1 MAMIALRSVRVVY
14 GVMAILGILQAFLTA
29 PALVAVTESLPK
41 AVRSGS
47 LAIIYAVA
55 ISLCGGTTQFAIKAL
70 TDLTR
75 SPLTPAWYMT
85 CAVLVGGIA
94 MALMHETAPVRQE
107 PHAVT
112 AYLLQPINNL
122 DGE

>member
-1 MAMIALRSVRVVY
+1 MLLEVKPEGHRIIMI
-14 GVMAILGILQAFLTA
+14 
-29 PALVAVTESLPK
+29 
-41 AVRSGS
+41 
-47 LAIIYAVA
+47 AIIYAVA

-85 CAVLVGGIA
+85 GAVGVGGIA

-112 AYLLQPINNL
+112 AYLLQPINPL
-122 DGE
+122 DGEWASGRRISAKALGN